1 MAIKELIIENFKG
14 LKSEKRFDI
23 APITLFVGANS
34 SGKSSTIHSLAAL
47 SQTVKLGDRNRP
59 IILDDENALVH
70 LGRFI
75 EVIHTKS
82 YKDSIHI
89 GINLGA
95 LQKDISIHY
104 ADDQIDVLAAKGSSI
119 IVQYWFKSTLKTQ
132 EVQLQKAIFQIGD
145 DTYQFKPIDQIEF
158 EIERNGKKLEAVARR
173 GNGFNITVSP
183 NPQQGVDS
191 LNAFFVIEE
200 VQRMQNAELRKC
212 AYLGPFRE
220 PPRRKYQNFG
230 SFPKEAGALGENSIT
245 LLANEH
251 VKSKNRPHLAQV
263 GEWLRHMGLAKAVN
277 VKRIGTSDLFDVS
290 LTLTDEKQLPIAD
303 LGYGLSQVL
312 PVLVQ
317 CSFAEQNSTLLFE
330 QPELHLHQGAAKKLA
345 KVFIDTYKQ
354 KNAHMIIETHSKEL
368 IHELMSYIKINA
380 IKPEDVALYDV
391 VRENTE
397 SVFKRATISL
407 EDGSVEVDH
416 PWFKSLG

>member
-82 YKDSIHI
+82 YKDTIHI
-89 GINLGA
+89 GINLGS
-95 LQKDISIHY
+95 LPKDISFQYSEDETEI
-104 ADDQIDVLAAKGSSI
+104 LAPKGAA
-119 IVQYWFKSTLKTQ
+119 VVAEYWFKSTLKTQ
-132 EVQLQKAIFQIGD
+132 EVQLQKAIFTIGSD
-145 DTYQFKPIDQIEF
+145 VYQFKPIDQTEF
-158 EIERNGKKLEAVARR
+158 EIEKNGKKLESLARR
-173 GNGFNITVSP
+173 GNGFSITVSP
-183 NPQQGVDS
+183 NPQQGIES
-191 LNAFFVIEE
+191 FNTFFVIEE

-251 VKSKNRPHLAQV
+251 VKSKNRPHLMQV
-263 GEWLRHMGLAKAVN
+263 GEWLQHMGLAKAVN

-290 LTLTDEKQLPIAD
+290 LTLADEKQLPIAD

-317 CSFAEQNSTLLFE
+317 CSFAEKSATLLFE

-345 KVFIDTYKQ
+345 RVFIDTYKE
-354 KNAHMIIETHSKEL
+354 KGAHMLIETHSKEL
-368 IHELMSYIKINA
+368 IHELMSYIKSKTIL
-380 IKPEDVALYDV
+380 PTDVALYDV
-391 VRENTE
+391 VRDNTE
-397 SVFKRATISL
+397 SVFKRASITL
-407 EDGSVEVDH
+407 EDGSIEVDH